1 MVNTLEDKDKFLAK
15 YNIQEDK
22 FDKTGLKWN
31 DLKEIYD
38 DYLKRIH
45 LLRIAG
51 ENIAEILRILPDAH
65 SVRMRIKDP
74 EHLIEKLIR
83 KKIKDDTFSFNVE
96 DYKEK
101 ITDLIGIRVLHL
113 FKEDANFIDESIREN
128 WNLVE
133 TATIY
138 YRKGDLKDE
147 EISNGNNTKSQK
159 TTNAE
164 EDLDF
169 VLKEHP
175 AGYRSWHYLIETNLT
190 KEKFIAEIQVRTIFE
205 EGWSEID
212 HRLRYPYNT
221 DDNILTNQLLVLNR
235 LAGSAD
241 EMVDSIKETLDK
253 FNQLKTKE
261 KEAEQKINQ
270 LRETIE
276 QTNLEKPQKDSI
288 LGGLEKIND
297 DLIASLTIPQK
308 AIKSL
313 ESNWLDNVKIVDG
326 FGKVIKNNLDNATL
340 TKLAIEPITYFEPI
354 ENRINLKDEEEN

>member
-1 MVNTLEDKDKFLAK
+1 MVNLIEDKDKFFAK
-15 YNIQEDK
+15 YNIQEEK
-22 FDKTGLKWN
+22 FEKTGLKWN

-38 DYLKRIH
+38 DYLKGIH

-83 KKIKDDTFSFNVE
+83 KKIKDDKFSFDVK

-147 EISNGNNTKSQK
+147 ETSNGSNSKSQN
-159 TTNAE
+159 TSNE
-164 EDLDF
+164 ENLDF

-221 DDNILTNQLLVLNR
+221 DDNTLTNQLLVLNR

-261 KEAEQKINQ
+261 KEAEQQINE

-276 QTNLEKPQKDSI
+276 QTNLEKPQKDTI
-288 LGGLEKIND
+288 LGGLAKIND
-297 DLIASLTIPQK
+297 DLRASLTIPQK
-308 AIKSL
+308 IKNL
-313 ESNWLDNVKIVDG
+313 DSNWLENVQIVDG
-326 FGKVIKNNLDNATL
+326 FGKVIKDNLDSATR
-340 TKLAIEPITYFEPI
+340 TKLRLSPVYADNKPQKIHFY
-354 ENRINLKDEEEN
+354 LKDDEEN